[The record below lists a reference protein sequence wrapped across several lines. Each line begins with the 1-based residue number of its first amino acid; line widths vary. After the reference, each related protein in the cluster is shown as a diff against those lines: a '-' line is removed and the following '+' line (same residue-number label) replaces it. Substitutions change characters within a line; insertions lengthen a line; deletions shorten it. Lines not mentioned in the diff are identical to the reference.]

1 MGESTCT
8 GIIPRKLCVFPRGGS
23 GFSNDSTVSEEEP
36 RESKSLFSRDAIFGG
51 PGARE
56 TEKRGT
62 PTSLS
67 STRRLIPGNALRPS
81 NVRSWLSTSGLGTS
95 LFGVFR
101 RGEEKEQ
108 EDEEEF
114 VATNFEELERKWGG
128 TKEVEALELS

>member
-1 MGESTCT
+1 MYEDYSKQTLC
-8 GIIPRKLCVFPRGGS
+8 IPVRGS
-23 GFSNDSTVSEEEP
+23 GFSNGSTVFEWKEEEP
-36 RESKSLFSRDAIFGG
+36 REGKSLFSRDAIFGG

-81 NVRSWLSTSGLGTS
+81 NVRSWLSTSGLGT
-95 LFGVFR
+95 LFFGVC
-101 RGEEKEQ
+101 RGEEEQ

-114 VATNFEELERKWGG
+114 VATNFEKLERNWGG
-128 TKEVEALELS
+128 TEEVEALELS